1 MLFQGTMQWE
11 YVTICCGLLCL
22 ASASGLC
29 WQYKEWRVATHSQH
43 LTSHLSSYDQC
54 KIYSKVTLGQVARSD
69 ELAISAEKNGIAT
82 SEQLI
87 ANFRPFI
94 RSMESTKLMT
104 RSCHVSDTRSA

>member
-1 MLFQGTMQWE
+1 MQWE

-69 ELAISAEKNGIAT
+69 ELAISAEKKWYSYIRTVNCKLSAIHQVDGIHKINDPV
-82 SEQLI
+82 L
-87 ANFRPFI
+87 
-94 RSMESTKLMT
+94 
-104 RSCHVSDTRSA
+104 SCQ